1 MSPGYRQRQ
10 SRLNWQQAAQDMPC
24 EAVGSPTALFTAA
37 EAERIE
43 LATRAKALEA
53 LAAGDLP
60 PGKELELVSALDLCT
75 LDLSPCGP
83 AVCKCNILNSFEH

>member
-1 MSPGYRQRQ
+1 
-10 SRLNWQQAAQDMPC
+10 MPC

-75 LDLSPCGP
+75 LDVLSFGDGWMTCFWFSCDTWLGSL
-83 AVCKCNILNSFEH
+83 KNI